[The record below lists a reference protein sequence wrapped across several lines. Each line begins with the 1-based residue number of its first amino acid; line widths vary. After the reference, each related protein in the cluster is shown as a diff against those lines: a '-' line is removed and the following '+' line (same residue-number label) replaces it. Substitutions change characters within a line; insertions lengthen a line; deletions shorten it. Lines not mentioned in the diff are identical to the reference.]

1 MKDRIRSGLVLLLAA
16 MLTGCVVSQS
26 THELTLQDLQATK
39 SELDRMRVQTE
50 ALNKQLKALREAN
63 AKLKEDLEK
72 SANEIAS
79 LNAAV
84 GKERQAGENKLK
96 DLERQV
102 KELAAAKKTVMQDM
116 EVQKQRNE
124 DHLKT
129 IRRQQKELKEREQA
143 ALLTPPAPAKPA
155 PPSAPEPPKPPVA
168 PEGSLPNAVE
178 PKPIQPPPAATSPPP
193 NKPIAVPEAPKPL
206 GTGLPTPAGLVDV
219 NRASPI
225 DLTLNLGLGK
235 EDSDK
240 LIKNRPYKTKEELVS
255 KAGIAKATVDKM
267 RDKITVGP

>member
-1 MKDRIRSGLVLLLAA
+1 MKDRIRSGLVLLLTA

-39 SELDRMRVQTE
+39 SDLDQKRVQNE

-72 SANEIAS
+72 SANEITS
-79 LNAAV
+79 LNTAV

-102 KELAAAKKTVMQDM
+102 KELATAKKTVMQDL

-143 ALLTPPAPAKPA
+143 ALLTPPAPTKPA

-178 PKPIQPPPAATSPPP
+178 SKPVQPPPAATSPAP
-193 NKPIAVPEAPKPL
+193 NKPIAVPEAPKPPV
-206 GTGLPTPAGLVDV
+206 TGVPTPAGLVDV

>member
-1 MKDRIRSGLVLLLAA
+1 MKDRIRSGLVLLLMAL
-16 MLTGCVVSQS
+16 LTGCVVSQG
-26 THELTLQDLQATK
+26 THEQTLQDLQATK
-39 SELDRMRVQTE
+39 SELDQKRVQSE

-63 AKLKEDLEK
+63 AKLKEDVEK
-72 SANEIAS
+72 DANEIAS

-102 KELAAAKKTVMQDM
+102 KELAAARKTVMQEL
-116 EVQKQRNE
+116 EVQRQRNE

-143 ALLTPPAPAKPA
+143 ALLTPPAPARPV

-168 PEGSLPNAVE
+168 PEGSLPNTVE
-178 PKPIQPPPAATSPPP
+178 SKPGQPPPAGTSPAPT
-193 NKPIAVPEAPKPL
+193 KPIAVPEAPKPP
-206 GTGLPTPAGLVDV
+206 GTGLTTPAGLVDV
-219 NRASPI
+219 NRATPI

-240 LIKNRPYKTKEELVS
+240 LIRNRPYRTKEELVS
-255 KAGIAKATVDKM
+255 KAGIPKATVDKI

>member
-39 SELDRMRVQTE
+39 SELDRMRVQSE

-72 SANEIAS
+72 GANEIAALS
-79 LNAAV
+79 AAV
-84 GKERQAGENKLK
+84 GKERQAGENKHK

-102 KELAAAKKTVMQDM
+102 KELAAAKKAVMQDL

-124 DHLKT
+124 NHLKT

-143 ALLTPPAPAKPA
+143 ALLTPPAPAKPT
-155 PPSAPEPPKPPVA
+155 PPSVPEPPKPPVA
-168 PEGSLPNAVE
+168 PEGSSPRPAE
-178 PKPIQPPPAATSPPP
+178 SKPVPSSPAAPTPGP
-193 NKPIAVPEAPKPL
+193 NKPIAVPEPPKPPVM
-206 GTGLPTPAGLVDV
+206 GLPAPAGLVDV

-255 KAGIAKATVDKM
+255 KAGIAKATLDRI

>member
-26 THELTLQDLQATK
+26 THEQTLQDLQATK
-39 SELDRMRVQTE
+39 SDLDRMRVQTE

-72 SANEIAS
+72 GANEIAS
-79 LNAAV
+79 LNAVV

-102 KELAAAKKTVMQDM
+102 KELAAAKKTVMQDL

-143 ALLTPPAPAKPA
+143 ALLTPPAPAKPT

-168 PEGSLPNAVE
+168 PEGSLPSTAKS
-178 PKPIQPPPAATSPPP
+178 KPVPSSPAATSPTP
-193 NKPIAVPEAPKPL
+193 NKPIAVPEAPKPPV
-206 GTGLPTPAGLVDV
+206 TGLPPPAGLVDV

-225 DLTLNLGLGK
+225 DLTLNLGLGR

-240 LIKNRPYKTKEELVS
+240 LIKNRPYKTKEELVL
-255 KAGIAKATVDKM
+255 KAGIAKATVDKI

>member
-1 MKDRIRSGLVLLLAA
+1 MKDRFRSGLVLLLASL
-16 MLTGCVVSQS
+16 LTGCVVSQS
-26 THELTLQDLQATK
+26 THEQTLQDLQVTK
-39 SELDRMRVQTE
+39 SDLDRMRVQNE

-72 SANEIAS
+72 AATEIAS

-84 GKERQAGENKLK
+84 GKERLAGENKLK

-102 KELAAAKKTVMQDM
+102 KELAAAKKTVMQEL
-116 EVQKQRNE
+116 EVQRQRNE

-155 PPSAPEPPKPPVA
+155 PPSAPKPPVA
-168 PEGSLPNAVE
+168 PGTAES
-178 PKPIQPPPAATSPPP
+178 KPVPSSPAAPAPAP
-193 NKPIAVPEAPKPL
+193 NKPIAVPEPPKPPV
-206 GTGLPTPAGLVDV
+206 TGLPAPAGLVDV

-255 KAGIAKATVDKM
+255 KAGIAKPTLDRI